1 MDIKSQLDLIKRG
14 TLEIIS
20 EVELVKKLNQNRPLV
35 IKAGF
40 DPTAPD
46 IHLGHTVLL
55 RKLKHFQELGHR
67 VIFLIG
73 DFTSLIG
80 DPSGQTK
87 TRPNLTQEQIEE
99 NAKTYSKQI
108 LKILDKRK
116 TNIVFNSSW
125 FKKMDSAQILGLA
138 KYSTVAQ
145 ILARADFSK
154 RYKENKD
161 ISLLE
166 FFYPLL
172 QAYDSVH
179 LKADIELGGSD
190 QKFNLLFGR
199 QLQQDFGQEQQV
211 VIMTP
216 LLEGLDGVN
225 KMSKSLNN
233 YVGINEEPGDM
244 FGKLMSISDELM
256 MKYYELLTDE
266 DLDDIKVEG
275 DGLATDSQSHKDM
288 HPMEAK
294 KKLAGLIIE
303 QYHNKKKAEFAR
315 LEFEKIFQ
323 KGDFKEVEV
332 KKGKVNADEIS
343 IFDLLDNPEINL
355 KGLLNL
361 KGKNDFRRLVSQGA
375 VKVNGNKISD
385 INFPIKA
392 DGTEYKI
399 QAGSKRFVRI
409 CLKKAV

>member
-20 EVELVKKLNQNRPLV
+20 EEGLIKKLDQNRPLV

-55 RKLKHFQELGHR
+55 RKLRHFQELGHK
-67 VIFLIG
+67 VTFLIG

-87 TRPNLTQEQIEE
+87 TRPNLTQEQIND

-108 LKILDKRK
+108 FKILDKSK
-116 TNIVFNSSW
+116 TTIVFNSSW
-125 FKKMDSAQILGLA
+125 FKKMRSEQILGLA

-145 ILARADFSK
+145 VLARADFSK
-154 RYKENKD
+154 RYQEKKD

-172 QAYDSVH
+172 QAYDSVY

-199 QLQQDFGQEQQV
+199 QLQQHFQQEPQV

-216 LLEGLDGVN
+216 LLEGIDGVN

-233 YVGINEEPGDM
+233 YVGINDEPSDM

-266 DLDDIKVEG
+266 DLDNIKG
-275 DGLATDSQSHKDM
+275 M
-288 HPMEAK
+288 HPMQAK
-294 KKLAGLIIE
+294 KRLACLIVE
-303 QYHNKKKAEFAR
+303 QYYDKEKAKGAI

-332 KKGKVNADEIS
+332 KKAQVGADEIS
-343 IFDLLDNPEINL
+343 IFELLDNQEINL
-355 KGLLNL
+355 KGLLDL

-375 VKVNGNKISD
+375 VKVNGDKISD
-385 INFPIKA
+385 INFIIKV
-392 DGTEYKI
+392 DGSEHKI
-399 QAGSKRFVRI
+399 QAGPKRFVRI
-409 CLKKAV
+409 CLEKAT